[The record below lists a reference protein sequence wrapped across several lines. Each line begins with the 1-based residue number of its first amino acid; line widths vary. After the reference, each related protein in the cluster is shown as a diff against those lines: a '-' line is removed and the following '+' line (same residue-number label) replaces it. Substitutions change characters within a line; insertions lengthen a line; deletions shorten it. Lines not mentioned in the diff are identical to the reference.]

1 MVLGE
6 AVLIA
11 TVGGLFGVAAG
22 RGVYAMGHEFAPM
35 IIQISRMPASVMA
48 WGLAVSAG
56 IGLAS
61 GFVPAVM
68 AARLSVIDGLRRIV

>member
-1 MVLGE
+1 
-6 AVLIA
+6 
-11 TVGGLFGVAAG
+11 
-22 RGVYAMGHEFAPM
+22 M
-35 IIQISRMPASVMA
+35 IIQISQMPSSVMA
-48 WGLAVSAG
+48 WGLVVSAG